1 MRSAPKPVVLLILD
15 GFGISREARGNAILA
30 ATKPNFEAIERRF
43 PFTSLQASGIAVGL
57 PWEEPGN
64 SEVGHLTMG
73 AGRVIYHHLPRIINA
88 IRDGSFF
95 ENPAFR
101 NVIAHVRE
109 RNSSLHLLGLVSSG
123 SVHSYAEHL
132 DALLAL
138 AKREG
143 VARVFLHAITDGKD
157 APPEEGVRFI
167 GTLEERMA
175 AQYPNATLASLVG
188 RFYAMDRDAN
198 WDRIRTAYEL
208 IARGTGA
215 EFQDPAGYLAASYG
229 RGMDDERIAPAARTR
244 DGAAIG
250 RIRQGDGLILFNFR
264 EDSMRELI
272 AAFAQEPL
280 AGFPREKLPDLAI
293 ATMTD
298 YGVAL
303 EGVAAAFGQIAV
315 ERPLGRALA
324 EAGMRQLRIAETEK
338 YAHVTYFFNA
348 GIESPFPEE
357 TRIMVQSLPVTRFDE
372 EPEMKAP
379 EITARIL
386 EHLDEYDFIL
396 ANLANADLVGHSG
409 NFQAV
414 VRAVEAIDAAV
425 GRIRDAVL
433 EKGGCLLITAD
444 HGNAEAK
451 LHPISGETV
460 TEHTAN
466 PVPFYLIGKE
476 YKRPEDR
483 TPQEIALRRYAT
495 EGILT
500 DVAPTVLDLMG
511 IPKPAEMTGKS
522 LLPVLLKERS

>member
-1 MRSAPKPVVLLILD
+1 MPRSPKPVVLLILD
-15 GFGISREARGNAILA
+15 GFGISREARGNAVLT

-57 PWEEPGN
+57 PWGEPGN

-95 ENPAFR
+95 ENPALR

-109 RNSSLHLLGLVSSG
+109 RDASLHLLGLVSSG

-132 DALLAL
+132 EAMLTL

-167 GTLEERMA
+167 GALEEHLGKE
-175 AQYPNATLASLVG
+175 YPNAALASLIG
-188 RFYAMDRDAN
+188 RFWAMDRDDH
-198 WDRIRTAYEL
+198 WDRIRAAYEL
-208 IARGTGA
+208 MTKGTGA
-215 EFQDPAGYLAASYG
+215 AFESPAEYLKASYG
-229 RGMDDERIAPAARTR
+229 RGADDERVAPAARTR
-244 DGAAIG
+244 DNAAIG

-264 EDSMRELI
+264 EDSMRELVT
-272 AAFAQEPL
+272 AFAQEPF
-280 AGFPREKLPDLAI
+280 AGFSRERLSDLVI

-298 YGVAL
+298 YGTGIP
-303 EGVAAAFGQIAV
+303 GVDAAFGPLAV
-315 ERPLGRALA
+315 EYPLGRVLSD
-324 EAGMRQLRIAETEK
+324 AGLRQLRIAETEK

-348 GIESPFPEE
+348 GVESPFPNEA
-357 TRIMVQSLPVTRFDE
+357 RIMVPSLPVTRFDE
-372 EPEMKAP
+372 EPEMKTP

-386 EHLDEYDFIL
+386 AHLGEYDFIL

-409 NFQAV
+409 NFQAA

-425 GRIRDAVL
+425 GRIRDAAL
-433 EKGGCLLITAD
+433 EMGGCLLITAD

-466 PVPFYLIGKE
+466 PVPCYLIGKE
-476 YKRPEDR
+476 YERTEDR
-483 TPQEIALRRYAT
+483 TPAEIAERRYAT

-500 DVAPTVLDLMG
+500 DIAPTVLDLMG
-511 IPKPAEMTGKS
+511 LEKPGEMTGKS
-522 LLPVLLKERS
+522 LLPILL